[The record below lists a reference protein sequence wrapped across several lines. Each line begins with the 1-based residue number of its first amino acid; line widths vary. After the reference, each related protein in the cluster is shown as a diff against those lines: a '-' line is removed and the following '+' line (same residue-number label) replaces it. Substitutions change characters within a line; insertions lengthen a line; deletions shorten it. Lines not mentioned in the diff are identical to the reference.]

1 MKALK
6 ILVGVIAVLAI
17 VFVFAAPIGPVPGFM
32 IGGTATPTPASWP
45 DTSEVHEIK
54 LSVPG
59 VLPRVVIIWVID
71 FEDELYVVGSKGS
84 GWVDGIGEGG
94 PVKLRIGD
102 NTYGVMAKAVTKNVE
117 PIRDAWLDKYRPDY
131 PDIVAGFPT
140 AEEAAGTVAVFHLAR
155 T

>member
-6 ILVGVIAVLAI
+6 IIGGIVIVLA
-17 VFVFAAPIGPVPGFM
+17 VMFVFAAPIGPVPGFF
-32 IGGTATPTPASWP
+32 IGGNETEAPATWP
-45 DTSEVHEIK
+45 DTSQVHEIK

-71 FEDELYVVGSKGS
+71 YEGELYVVGSRGS
-84 GWVDGIGEGG
+84 GWVDGIGQSS

-102 NTYGVMAKAVTKNVE
+102 NTYAVNANDVTENGDAV
-117 PIRDAWLDKYRPDY
+117 RDAWLDKYRPDY
-131 PDIVAGFPT
+131 PDIVAGFPS
-140 AEEAAGTVAVFHLAR
+140 AEEAEGIVAIFHLAR